1 MVGGR
6 AFALLIGLVD
16 IFIAE
21 QFAEDAWCK
30 ANIRTRDKAYDFL
43 GLLWSSDQWG
53 FRYCSRI
60 SFDRLSISQNG
71 FSSKYGNGCTINYFL
86 PAR

>member
-1 MVGGR
+1 MVGAG

-30 ANIRTRDKAYDFL
+30 ANIGNSDKAYDFL
-43 GLLWSSDQWG
+43 GLLWPVTNG
-53 FRYCSRI
+53 
-60 SFDRLSISQNG
+60 LSLLQQD
-71 FSSKYGNGCTINYFL
+71 
-86 PAR
+86 